1 MIMGNSQ
8 LRNGI
13 GRKKVWNRNAS

>member
-8 LRNGI
+8 LRNGM